1 MSSRSQDEL
10 FSFLGTLLGDAG
22 KAITACSSTNLQV
35 KHKKDHSLVTE
46 ADIASERVIVEHIK
60 NSFADDY
67 IYSEESGCNPASAVV
82 DFSPPIDSDARQ
94 DELAAADWE
103 FASRKEGD
111 YVWVID
117 PLDGTTNFANNYPFY
132 CVSVAL
138 GEVRAR
144 GDIVTV
150 AGSIHNPVDDSTYL
164 AYRGGG
170 AFCNG
175 ERLRVAAER
184 DLQDSFLATGLGT
197 KREQATA
204 GELVCSDL
212 VTSGADN
219 SVRSDG
225 ASALDLALVARG
237 VYDGF
242 WEQGLKPWDVAAGW
256 LLVTEAGG
264 RVRNYYS
271 SADFN
276 IEGGNIIAGNAI
288 TVSRLAEFINRGH
301 GHA

>member
-1 MSSRSQDEL
+1 MSSRSQDKL
-10 FSFLGTLLGDAG
+10 FSFLGALLDDAG
-22 KAITACSSTNLQV
+22 KAITACISANIQV
-35 KHKKDHSLVTE
+35 RHKKDRSLVTE
-46 ADIASERVIVEHIK
+46 ADMASERVIVEYIK
-60 NSFADDY
+60 RSFAQDY
-67 IYSEESGCNPASAVV
+67 IYSEESGCNPASAVTT
-82 DFSPPIDSDARQ
+82 FPLTIDNDEEQ
-94 DELAAADWE
+94 DGLAEPDWK
-103 FASRKEGD
+103 FATRKEGD

-144 GDIVTV
+144 GRIVTL
-150 AGSIHNPVDDSTYL
+150 AGGIHNPVEGSTCL

-175 ERLRVAAER
+175 ERLKVAVER
-184 DLQDSFLATGLGT
+184 ELQDSFLATGLCT
-197 KREQATA
+197 KRKQATG

-212 VTSGADN
+212 IMGGADN

-264 RVRNYYS
+264 KVRNYYTS
-271 SADFN
+271 TDFN
-276 IEGGNIIAGNAI
+276 IEGGNIIAGNAV
-288 TVSRLAEFINRGH
+288 TVSRLAGFISHGL